1 MKTVLFMRSLF
12 LLILTVILCRCV
24 DRHENEN
31 CHKHVTII
39 NNTNNAIY
47 YIASGRIFPDT
58 LTLYPNPTGNQ
69 YYRIEASSI
78 KKDMYRYC
86 LEYDFEIQRIWMYF
100 IFDAHLLETTPWDT
114 VVKKY
119 MILKR
124 YDLTL
129 EDMQKSDWT
138 ITYP

>member
-1 MKTVLFMRSLF
+1 MRSLSLIIMT
-12 LLILTVILCRCV
+12 LLLGGCI
-24 DRHENEN
+24 DRHENDN

-39 NNTNNAIY
+39 NNSSLPIY
-47 YIASGRIFPDT
+47 FYRSGLYPDT
-58 LTLYPNPTGNQ
+58 LTLNYDPTGVQ
-69 YYRIEASSI
+69 YYKLGASSI
-78 KKDMYRYC
+78 KKDIRRYC
-86 LEYDFEIQRIWMYF
+86 LEYDFDSQSIWMYF

-124 YDLTL
+124 YDITL